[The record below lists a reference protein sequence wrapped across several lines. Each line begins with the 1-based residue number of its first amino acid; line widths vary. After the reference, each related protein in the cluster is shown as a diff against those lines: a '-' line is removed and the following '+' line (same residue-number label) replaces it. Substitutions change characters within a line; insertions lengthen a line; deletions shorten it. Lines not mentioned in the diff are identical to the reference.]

1 MKLRKIRC
9 CRREIW
15 QHPILCCLIRL
26 DPRGVAREWERAM
39 RKRLV
44 RAVIFIAVAFGVAV
58 GAANAAGAMEG
69 IHFGGGAASSDG
81 VTWG

>member
-1 MKLRKIRC
+1 
-9 CRREIW
+9 
-15 QHPILCCLIRL
+15 
-26 DPRGVAREWERAM
+26 M

-69 IHFGGGAASSDG
+69 IHFGGGAVVTDGSS
-81 VTWG
+81 WQ